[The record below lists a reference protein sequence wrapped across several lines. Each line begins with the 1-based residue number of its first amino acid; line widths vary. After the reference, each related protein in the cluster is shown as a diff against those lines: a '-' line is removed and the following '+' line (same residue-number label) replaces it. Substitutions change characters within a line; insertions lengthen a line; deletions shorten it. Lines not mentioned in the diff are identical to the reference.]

1 METKVMGIHAGIAH
15 LASGVN
21 LADKGDFRS
30 SLAFDDYDLWFSSD
44 FDFLL
49 DSWVEDTLREIESDI
64 TSVDSTNLS
73 EADSRQRSA

>member
-1 METKVMGIHAGIAH
+1 MPSQLSIHAGIAH
-15 LASGVN
+15 LAYGIKN
-21 LADKGDFRS
+21 QDKQDPF
-30 SLAFDDYDLWFSSD
+30 AFDAFDMWLGSD